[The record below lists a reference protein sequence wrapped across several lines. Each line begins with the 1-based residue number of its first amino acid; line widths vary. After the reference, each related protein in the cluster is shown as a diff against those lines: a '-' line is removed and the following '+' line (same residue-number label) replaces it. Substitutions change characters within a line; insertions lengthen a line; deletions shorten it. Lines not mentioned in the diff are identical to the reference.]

1 MVTGVSDGIYT
12 EIVSGLSAG
21 DKVVTGMASVS
32 SKASG
37 APATESGEESPFMPK
52 RPNDCNKKDSTKNK

>member
-32 SKASG
+32 PKASG
-37 APATESGEESPFMPK
+37 APATEAGEESPFMPK
-52 RPNDCNKKDSTKNK
+52 RPNDRNKKDSTKNK